1 MIRALSTLKIMKED
15 NKPVLII
22 DNLYIGSVGAA
33 SNREG
38 LLDSKITH
46 VVVAATGIK
55 KYFPDDFT
63 YMQLT
68 LLDSAEQDIKKYFL
82 ETGEFIENSLKNN
95 GRVLVHW

>member
-1 MIRALSTLKIMKED
+1 MKED
-15 NKPVLII
+15 NRPVLII
-22 DNLYIGSVGAA
+22 DNLYIGSIGAA
-33 SNREG
+33 SNKEG
-38 LLDSKITH
+38 LLECKITH

-55 KYFPDDFT
+55 KYFPDDFI

-95 GRVLVHW
+95 GSVLVHW